1 MAAASCHEEKE
12 ITMKIAITSTGKTLD
27 SPLDPRFGRA
37 QYILIMEQDGSLVE
51 AVDNS
56 QGFNALSGAGIQA
69 GKLLAD
75 RKVDVLIT
83 GHCGPNAFR
92 TLQAA
97 GIKVVVDQSGTVK
110 EALERFQS
118 GKVAF
123 SGQPNAEAHW

>member
-1 MAAASCHEEKE
+1 
-12 ITMKIAITSTGKTLD
+12 MKIAITSTGRELD
-27 SPLDPRFGRA
+27 SPVDPRFGRA
-37 QYILIMEQDGSLVE
+37 QYILVVEQDGTLIE

-56 QGFNALSGAGIQA
+56 QGLNALNGAGIQA

-83 GHCGPNAFR
+83 GHCGPNAFK

-97 GIKVVVDQSGTVK
+97 GIKVVVEQSGSVR

-118 GKVAF
+118 GKVAYT
-123 SGQPNAEAHW
+123 SQPNVEGHW